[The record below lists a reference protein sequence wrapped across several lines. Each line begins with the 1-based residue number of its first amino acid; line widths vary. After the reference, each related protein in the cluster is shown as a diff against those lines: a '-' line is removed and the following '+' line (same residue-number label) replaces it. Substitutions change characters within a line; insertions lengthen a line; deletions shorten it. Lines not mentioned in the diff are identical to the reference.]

1 MTINYEFFLNVL
13 VAVLLLATII
23 YAAMLNRRLGELRS
37 HRAELE
43 GLITS
48 FNESC
53 ARAEQ
58 GVQRLRTAT
67 DEAVRLQQYL
77 ERSQGL
83 REDLAYLLDR
93 GSSVADRLDGN
104 VRQTRSAPDA
114 RGSERA
120 AAAPVAAPQPVEPA
134 RAPAAEAPR
143 PRSLLRAERRADAAP
158 DNNVEDIA
166 DRVAERAAEHV
177 AARAIDRSALR
188 ERSPL
193 RAAAAPAPV
202 AAAPAAAEPANAN
215 GGVRS
220 KAERDLMNALRARR

>member
-13 VAVLLLATII
+13 VAVLLLATIV
-23 YAAMLNRRLGELRS
+23 YAALLNRRLGELRS

-43 GLITS
+43 GLINA

-58 GVQRLRTAT
+58 GVQKLRTAT

-104 VRQTRSAPDA
+104 VRQARASEKTTDAGSRDGGPRLASVGNAASAP
-114 RGSERA
+114 A
-120 AAAPVAAPQPVEPA
+120 AAAPS
-134 RAPAAEAPR
+134 EAPR
-143 PRSLLRAERRADAAP
+143 PRSLLRAARAEAP
-158 DNNVEDIA
+158 ADNVEDLA

-177 AARAIDRSALR
+177 AARAIDRTSLR
-188 ERSPL
+188 DRSSM
-193 RAAAAPAPV
+193 RAAAGAGEAAPE
-202 AAAPAAAEPANAN
+202 AAAAA
-215 GGVRS
+215 GGGLRS